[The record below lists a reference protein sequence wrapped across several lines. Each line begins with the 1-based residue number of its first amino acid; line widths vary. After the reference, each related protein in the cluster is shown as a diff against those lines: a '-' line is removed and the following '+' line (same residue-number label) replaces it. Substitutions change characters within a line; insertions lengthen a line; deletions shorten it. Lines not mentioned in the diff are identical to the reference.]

1 MADPDTG
8 FEWVTMDMHALLIL
22 LLLAGN
28 PAVGSP
34 WPSSDPGFVSVRSPA
49 RGGISMNRAADMAK
63 RAVGGGRVLSAEA
76 TDQGGRVVYRIKV
89 LTRGGEVR
97 YVYVDAESG
106 DVSE

>member
-1 MADPDTG
+1 MNIRSLVVLLG
-8 FEWVTMDMHALLIL
+8 LLIVSS
-22 LLLAGN
+22 ASAA
-28 PAVGSP
+28 PP
-34 WPSSDPGFVSVRSPA
+34 WPDVPLAVSGNAGFLAVRSPD
-49 RGGISMNRAADMAK
+49 RGGISLNRAADMAK

-76 TDQGGRVVYRIKV
+76 TDQGGRIVYRIKV